1 MLHIDQHIFDE
12 ISRYEEGELEGS
24 ERTALEH
31 KLQTDPKYQQH
42 RAYYYT
48 VTKAIARTVI
58 PGQGENINPEEE
70 AASEKARFY
79 DDILAHDQRATR
91 WRVNGFRAFVLLMVA
106 AGGFW
111 VGRLTLSAPSKLQT
125 PIEKPTQPVA
135 GMGEEGEN
143 LLGSA
148 GQTETQKLADSVE
161 WIRRT
166 HDGHT
171 EQYLKIG
178 NTLFTLPLNAAEPPP
193 TPAQDTSILRLM
205 ISH

>member
-24 ERTALEH
+24 ERVALEH

-42 RAYYYT
+42 WAYYHT

-58 PGQGENINPEEE
+58 PRQGENINPEEE
-70 AASEKARFY
+70 TTSEKTRFY

-91 WRVNGFRAFVLLMVA
+91 RRVNGFRALVMLMVA

-111 VGRLTLSAPSKLQT
+111 MGRLTLSVPFEQQR

-135 GMGEEGEN
+135 GMGEEGEE

-148 GQTETQKLADSVE
+148 GRTEMQKLADSVE

-166 HDGHT
+166 HDGST
-171 EQYLKIG
+171 KQYLKIG
-178 NTLFTLPLNAAEPPP
+178 NTLFMLPLNASEPPP
-193 TPAQDTSILRLM
+193 TPAQDTSILRLIM
-205 ISH
+205 KH